1 MFKFVLR
8 RMRRFM
14 QAELME
20 DLAVLRAEVAALRR
34 DTMLRE
40 DVGPIIRQMEA
51 ALLTIVLTANKAPE
65 RTERYEVLGEKPEL
79 R

>member
-1 MFKFVLR
+1 MVNLLLR

-14 QAELME
+14 QAEIIE
-20 DLAVLRAEVAALRR
+20 QLAALHAEVAALRR

-40 DVGPIIRQMEA
+40 DVRPIIRQMEA
-51 ALLTIVLTANKAPE
+51 ALLAIALSKSTAGE
-65 RTERYEVLGEKPEL
+65 RISLHEVQGERQEP